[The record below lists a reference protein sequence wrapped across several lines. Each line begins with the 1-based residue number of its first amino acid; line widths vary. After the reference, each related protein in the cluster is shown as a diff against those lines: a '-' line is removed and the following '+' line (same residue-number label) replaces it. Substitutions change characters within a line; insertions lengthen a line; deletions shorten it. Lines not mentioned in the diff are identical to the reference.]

1 MHCHLI
7 LVLVSTVCW
16 YLLGPIMLA
25 GIILRLVGNPGALSI
40 NTSLIGKYQMLNVGI
55 EALA

>member
-25 GIILRLVGNPGALSI
+25 GMRLVGNPGALSI